1 MSLKKSM
8 PTYSAILV
16 SLMLTACAPLPKPPE
31 SAPSQAMPPLEWP
44 QGLQYQIDP
53 TRSEF
58 RVRLSA
64 EGPLARFGHP
74 HVIGSTGIHGQVVV
88 PDDWTQTAFEL
99 GFDVDDLVVD
109 PPLWRQQ
116 AGLEPEIP
124 QEDIEGTLAN
134 LRSEAQLNADLFPRI
149 ELQSEAITGPRHQPT
164 LTVWVS
170 VAGHLSQ
177 QTLPIALHWGEDEL
191 IASASTTWR
200 LTELGITPFSV
211 FGGGL
216 RVGDEIELKLRLYA
230 VLGSDQSMPD

>member
-1 MSLKKSM
+1 MSLKTST
-8 PTYSAILV
+8 PTYLAILALLALV
-16 SLMLTACAPLPKPPE
+16 ACAPLSNPP
-31 SAPSQAMPPLEWP
+31 SPGLAQPMPPLQWP
-44 QGLQYQIDP
+44 QGVRYEIDP
-53 TRSEF
+53 SRSEF

-74 HVIGSTGIHGQVVV
+74 HVIGTTRIQGQVVV

-116 AGLEPEIP
+116 AGLEPKIP
-124 QEDIEGTLAN
+124 QEDLEGTLTN
-134 LRSEAQLNADLFPRI
+134 MRSQSQLNAEAFPRI
-149 ELQSEAITGPRHQPT
+149 ELQSEAITGSRHQPT

-177 QTLPIALHWGEDEL
+177 QTLPIALHWGEGEL
-191 IASASTTWR
+191 IVSASTTWR
-200 LTELGITPFSV
+200 FTELGITPFSV

-216 RVGDEIELKLRLYA
+216 RVGDEIELGLRLYA